1 MVENVA
7 EKTLAENK
15 LSDYEMVYIISPEI
29 ADEKLDAVIDNVTKI
44 ITEKGGSVSQM
55 ERWGK
60 RKLAYTIKHSIE
72 GNYVLAKF
80 KLSPEMSKEVE
91 ARLRITDEVLRHLLI
106 KLDIKD

>member
-1 MVENVA
+1 MVENLA
-7 EKTLAENK
+7 EKTSVENK
-15 LSDYEMVYIISPEI
+15 LSDYEMVYIISPGI

-44 ITEKGGSVSQM
+44 ITEKGGSVNQM

-80 KLSPEMSKEVE
+80 KLRPEMSKEVE

-106 KLDIKD
+106 KLDIKE